1 MCWQSYAVAFS
12 LQVPSY
18 LVQDFTKLLFFL
30 VFLNMMVFFKHH
42 LYLEGLKLG
51 IIQAAETRL
60 IRSVMTLISESS
72 NNIYL
77 AKAVAKESLVS

>member
-1 MCWQSYAVAFS
+1 
-12 LQVPSY
+12 
-18 LVQDFTKLLFFL
+18 
-30 VFLNMMVFFKHH
+30 MVFFKHH